1 MKNRACLTEHAVS
14 PSSAIAVIVLAAV
27 AVSVASTSS
36 GQDKTGQA
44 KSGMTAGKAAADTA
58 ADSKKAKQVVVTT
71 IPPGYRD
78 WKFVSAAHEA
88 GELNDIRVVI
98 GNDQAIKA
106 YRAGKPFPEGAI
118 IGRVAW
124 KMVPS
129 EENNKTFSQP
139 QSFVP
144 GEAPDW
150 YLQFMEKNS
159 AKYAATGGWGYSN
172 FGKDLKPLTDEKTM
186 YACFECHKAV
196 AARDYIFTKYT
207 P

>member
-1 MKNRACLTEHAVS
+1 MKRFVSCL
-14 PSSAIAVIVLAAV
+14 V
-27 AVSVASTSS
+27 AVVTVAGGATWMTRSS
-36 GQDKTGQA
+36 LGQSSEGQVKTGMA
-44 KSGMTAGKAAADTA
+44 AGKGTSDTPGP
-58 ADSKKAKQVVVTT
+58 DGKQVIVTT

-98 GNDQAIKA
+98 GNDKAIEA

-118 IGRVAW
+118 VGRVAW

-129 EENNKTFSQP
+129 EENNRTFGQA

-144 GEAPDW
+144 GDAPDW
-150 YLQFMEKNS
+150 YLQFMEKNTK
-159 AKYAATGGWGYSN
+159 KYAATGGWGYSN
-172 FGKDLKPLTDEKTM
+172 FDKDLKPLTDEKTM
-186 YACFECHKAV
+186 HACFVCHQAV
-196 AARDYIFTKYT
+196 ATRDYIFTKYA

>member
-1 MKNRACLTEHAVS
+1 MKERARLAVRAVS
-14 PSSAIAVIVLAAV
+14 PSSVIAVITLAAV
-27 AVSVASTSS
+27 AVSVASSSS
-36 GQDKTGQA
+36 GQDKTSQGKA
-44 KSGMTAGKAAADTA
+44 GMTAGKAAADTA
-58 ADSKKAKQVVVTT
+58 ADSKRAKQVIVTT

-98 GNDQAIKA
+98 GNDQAINA
-106 YRAGKPFPEGAI
+106 YRTGKPFPEGAI

-150 YLQFMEKNS
+150 YLQFLEKNTV
-159 AKYAATGGWGYSN
+159 KYAATGGWGYSN

-196 AARDYIFTKYT
+196 AARDYIFTKYA

>member
-1 MKNRACLTEHAVS
+1 MAPLS
-14 PSSAIAVIVLAAV
+14 L
-27 AVSVASTSS
+27 
-36 GQDKTGQA
+36 GQDNKGQVNTGMA
-44 KSGMTAGKAAADTA
+44 AGKGTSDTTRP
-58 ADSKKAKQVVVTT
+58 DSNQVIVTT

-98 GNDQAIKA
+98 GNDKAIAA
-106 YRAGKPFPEGAI
+106 YRADKPFPEGTI

-129 EENNKTFSQP
+129 EENNKSFGQA

-144 GEAPDW
+144 GDAPDW
-150 YLQFMEKNS
+150 YLQFMEKNTK
-159 AKYAATGGWGYSN
+159 KYAATGGWGYSN
-172 FGKDLKPLTDEKTM
+172 FDKDLKPLTDEKTM
-186 YACFECHKAV
+186 YACFVCHQAV
-196 AARDYIFTKYT
+196 EARDYVFTKYA